1 MTPFELEKVLSM
13 IEDERA
19 KDSVIVLISM
29 EKLFSSKTT
38 IKKLKK
44 KGYNFAI
51 PVTKEEDLN
60 SKNYATMNLADYI
73 FVDKNISNVVKTL
86 TAFPEDIVD
95 KMIYENITEKIGDFG
110 GEK

>member
-1 MTPFELEKVLSM
+1 MKN
-13 IEDERA
+13 
-19 KDSVIVLISM
+19 
-29 EKLFSSKTT
+29 SSAFI

-51 PVTKEEDLN
+51 PVTNKEDLN
-60 SKNYATMNLADYI
+60 SKNYTTMHLADYI

-110 GEK
+110 GEE